1 MGTNQKN
8 VNYSSSFKK
17 QNEFAEPGYY
27 EVLLDKHNIKCRLTT
42 TERTGIHEYSFYN
55 TETSSSVVIDLEH
68 RDILLDWNIDINSQN
83 SISGKRISKS
93 WADEQHFYFYLE
105 FSHSFEYQLNN
116 ESKPT
121 KAFLTFQNLKNQPL
135 LVKVGISTV
144 SEENAKENLKLEAK
158 HWDFE
163 KYRKDAQKS
172 WDNQLS
178 KIDISTK
185 IIL

>member
-1 MGTNQKN
+1 M
-8 VNYSSSFKK
+8 S
-17 QNEFAEPGYY
+17 
-27 EVLLDKHNIKCRLTT
+27 
-42 TERTGIHEYSFYN
+42 N
-55 TETSSSVVIDLEH
+55 T
-68 RDILLDWNIDINSQN
+68 
-83 SISGKRISKS
+83 
-93 WADEQHFYFYLE
+93 YFYLE

-144 SEENAKENLKLEAK
+144 SEENVKENLKLEAK

-185 IIL
+185 NNSLKEIFYTSLYHTMIASNKLSDRNGDLDLQI